1 MSREQSNAIIEDLK
15 KRFESSKEFF
25 TTSFGEL
32 LSTLIE
38 TLELSREKKFVF
50 LLVGRT
56 GVGKSTTVNT
66 LMGKEVA
73 RVNPFEPSTMMV
85 ESYDSEI
92 NGIHF
97 TVIDTPGLCDDLE
110 EAGNDQQYLELMRS
124 KATQLDVMWFVSPL
138 NDTRVRIDEK
148 RGIKLISQAFS
159 SEVWERAV
167 IVFTF
172 ADKID
177 ASDYSLVLHKRTE
190 LIRKEIAKY
199 TDDEVA
205 NNIPSVAVANKSDT
219 TPDGRKWLGELYTKV
234 FVRMSE
240 KGTIPFF
247 LATAGRISKT
257 EKKPKDESNTDG
269 QIADE
274 RGEPNWRFYGQQNPQ
289 QTVGSVGVGFEFND
303 EQKEEIKKKLFDVIP
318 VLEAIGEAIGATVGA
333 VGGKIPAEIGGVV
346 GKKIGGA
353 VGHAV
358 ELIGSLFGWF

>member
-1 MSREQSNAIIEDLK
+1 MSTNKKDSSLLDEIKNQFASIGKDL
-15 KRFESSKEFF
+15 S
-25 TTSFGEL
+25 SFGEL
-32 LSTLIE
+32 LLSLIE
-38 TLELSREKKFVF
+38 TLQISRDKKFVF

-56 GVGKSTTVNT
+56 GVGKSSTVNT

-92 NGIHF
+92 NGIQF

-138 NDTRVRIDEK
+138 NDTRVRVDEK
-148 RGIKLISQAFS
+148 RGIKLISEAFS

-177 ASDYSLVLHKRTE
+177 APDYPVVLQKRTE

-199 TDDEVA
+199 TGDEVA
-205 NNIPSVAVANKSDT
+205 SNIPSVAVANKSDT
-219 TPDGRKWLGELYTKV
+219 TPDGNKWLGELYAKV

-240 KGTIPFF
+240 KGTIPFL
-247 LATAGRISKT
+247 LATAGRINKI
-257 EKKPKDESNTDG
+257 EKKPKDERNTDG
-269 QIADE
+269 QSSDE

-289 QTVGSVGVGFEFND
+289 QASAAMDVGFEFND
-303 EQKEEIKKKLFDVIP
+303 EQKEEVKKKLFDVIP

-333 VGGKIPAEIGGVV
+333 VGGKIPAEIGGAV

-358 ELIGSLFGWF
+358 EFIGSLFGWF

>member
-15 KRFESSKEFF
+15 KKFESSKEFF
-25 TTSFGEL
+25 ATSFGDLL
-32 LSTLIE
+32 LSLIE
-38 TLELSREKKFVF
+38 TLQISRDKKFVF

-56 GVGKSTTVNT
+56 GVGKSSTLNT

-124 KATQLDVMWFVSPL
+124 KATQFDVMWFVSPL
-138 NDTRVRIDEK
+138 NDTRVRVDEK

-177 ASDYSLVLHKRTE
+177 ASDYSEALQKRTE
-190 LIRKEIAKY
+190 LIQKEIAKY
-199 TDDEVA
+199 TGDEVA

-219 TPDGRKWLGELYTKV
+219 TPDGKKWLGELYTKV

-240 KGTIPFF
+240 KGTIPFL
-247 LATAGRISKT
+247 LATAGRINKT
-257 EKKPKDESNTDG
+257 EKTPKDESNTNG
-269 QIADE
+269 QSSDE

-289 QTVGSVGVGFEFND
+289 QTVGAVGVGFEFND
-303 EQKEEIKKKLFDVIP
+303 EQKEEVKKKLFDVIP
-318 VLEAIGEAIGATVGA
+318 VLEATDHTPATRKFDQPQNPLLMVPATLKSNPLFDEVLGYMEA
-333 VGGKIPAEIGGVV
+333 
-346 GKKIGGA
+346 
-353 VGHAV
+353 
-358 ELIGSLFGWF
+358 